1 MPPGG
6 FMSIPGWAMVM
17 LLAMSPISE
26 LRGAIPLAIASGYSP
41 LEAYAI
47 SVLGN
52 LIPVAPLLLFLGPVS
67 SFLMRYPPGCRFF
80 TWLFSRTRRKY
91 IEEREGVGFA
101 ALMLF
106 VAIPLPMTGAWTGCV
121 LAFLLGFR
129 FLPAFLS
136 ISLGVLIAGVI
147 VTIAV
152 SGVFALGQMMQV
164 GI

>member
-1 MPPGG
+1 
-6 FMSIPGWAMVM
+6 MSDIPGWLMVM

-26 LRGAIPLAIASGYSP
+26 LRGAIPLAIAYGYSP
-41 LEAYAI
+41 VEAYAI

-67 SFLMRYPPGCRFF
+67 SFLMRWPPGYRFF

-91 IEEREGVGFA
+91 IEGREGIGFA

-129 FLPAFLS
+129 FLPAFLA

-147 VTIAV
+147 VTTAV
-152 SGVFALGQMMQV
+152 SGAFALGHTIQM

>member
-1 MPPGG
+1 
-6 FMSIPGWAMVM
+6 MSDIPEWAMVM

-26 LRGAIPLAIASGYSP
+26 LRGAIPLAIACGYSP
-41 LEAYAI
+41 IEAYAV

-67 SFLMRYPPGCRFF
+67 SFLMRYPPGHRFF

-91 IEEREGVGFA
+91 IDGRDGAGFA

-129 FLPAFLS
+129 FIPAFLS

-147 VTIAV
+147 VMTAV
-152 SGVFALGQMMQV
+152 SGAFALGHTIQL